1 MGNKIDHRDREILRL
16 LNKNSREPDSAIA
29 RRLKISKQ
37 AVSYRIRKMQENGII
52 KNFYTEFNLSRLGYN
67 SYYIFLELEK
77 ITNRT
82 EQEIITEII
91 REANIGWVI
100 NGVGKSNIILLVYA
114 RTLGEFEESY
124 IRIKN
129 ICSQYLRDANFAILT
144 KSQKLSY
151 RFLDVDFESM
161 QAEKLQETNLDDFDI
176 KLMREIAHDARE
188 KVVDIARNA
197 KISSDIVRY
206 RLKKLQNSGIINGF
220 RTKLDI
226 SRLGFQWYLLLFRL
240 QPINDSIRKKLI
252 GYLIN
257 QKETYYL
264 TSTIGNYDLMVDLH
278 VASSADVR
286 DFIFR
291 LRDKFPEA
299 IKNFES
305 LLIFREYK
313 LSYLPKLE

>member
-1 MGNKIDHRDREILRL
+1 MGNKIDHRDREILKL

-29 RRLKISKQ
+29 RRLRISKQ

-67 SYYIFLELEK
+67 SYYVFLELEK

-82 EQEIITEII
+82 EQWIIAEITK
-91 REANIGWVI
+91 EANIGWVI

-114 RTLGEFEESY
+114 KTLGEFEELY
-124 IRIKN
+124 AHIKN
-129 ICSQYLRDANFAILT
+129 VCSQYLRDASFAILT

-151 RFLDVDFESM
+151 RFLGVDFESM
-161 QAEKLQETNLDDFDI
+161 QTEKLQETDLDNIDI
-176 KLMREIAHDARE
+176 RLMGEIAHNARE
-188 KVVDIARNA
+188 KVMDMARNT

-226 SRLGFQWYLLLFRL
+226 SRLGFQWHLLLFRL

-252 GYLIN
+252 GYLMN

-264 TSTIGNYDLMVDLH
+264 TSTIGNYDLMADLH

-299 IKNFES
+299 IKSFES